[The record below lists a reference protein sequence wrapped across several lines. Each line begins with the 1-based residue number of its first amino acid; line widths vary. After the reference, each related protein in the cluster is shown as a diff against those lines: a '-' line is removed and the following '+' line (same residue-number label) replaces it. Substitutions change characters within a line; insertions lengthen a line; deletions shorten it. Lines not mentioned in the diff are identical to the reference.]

1 MYRRILVPVDG
12 SPTSLKGLEEAIK
25 LARVLGATIK
35 LVHVVNA
42 VMDSSFGP
50 GLYYGDVVMDLRAAG
65 ERALADASTYVRA
78 EGVPVERDLIETS
91 GVGVAGTIV
100 EAAKQ
105 WNADLIAMGTHG
117 HRGLR
122 RLALGSDAELVL
134 RSVSVPVL
142 MVRDPAPGT

>member
-42 VMDSSFGP
+42 FMDSSFGP
-50 GLYYGDVVMDLRAAG
+50 VLYYENVVMDLRATG
-65 ERALADASTYVRA
+65 ERTLADASTHVRA
-78 EGVPVERDLIETS
+78 GGVPVEREMIETS
-91 GVGVAGTIV
+91 AVRAGSIIV
-100 EAAKQ
+100 EAARQ
-105 WNADLIAMGTHG
+105 WDADLIAMGTHG
-117 HRGLR
+117 HRGLT

-134 RSVSVPVL
+134 RSASVPVL
-142 MVRDPAPGT
+142 MVRDPTPGT